1 VPTLQQFVA
10 EITPE
15 NRYRT
20 ERKAPAFRRGGGS
33 KRNSLAELRSRQ
45 RGSGVVHQ
53 KGVPME
59 APDLMPLPPVVSY
72 TGMPGEKIL
81 IVDDERLVR
90 WSLRQKCEEWGYEV
104 FEAAGGELGL
114 RLAQHESP
122 DLVLLDVRMPDLN
135 GIQVLE
141 RLRKNED
148 AGAVIMITADP
159 TLDDVKSALKLGAY
173 DFVGKPLD
181 FEELRVTIQNALEA
195 TRLRGEVQ
203 SLRGEVRRRTGY
215 HDVVGVSPK
224 MTELMNFVQK
234 VAASEATTILIQ
246 GESGTGKD
254 LVAKAIHYESAR
266 QNGPFVAINCSAI
279 PETLMEAELFG
290 HEKGAFT
297 DAKQMK
303 KGLFETANGGTL
315 FLDEIGELSPLLQ
328 AKLLRVLEDQVIRR
342 VGGVRDMQVD
352 VRVVAA
358 SNRDLEKAVREGH
371 FRQDLYYRLAIIAIF
386 IPPLREHTED
396 ILPLVDFFI
405 NLYNR
410 KFKKSVR
417 GISPETRRL
426 LLAHNWPGNVRELKN
441 SIERAMILEEESV
454 LRPNYLPFAVGAAAR
469 SGLTAFEHTS
479 AAPDSSGKTLANGRV
494 LPRLYIPE
502 EGTSLEEVERAMVEL
517 ALRQANNNQTHA
529 ARLLDI
535 SRDALRYKLKK
546 FELVPAG
553 DEEATNFIPSENTAG

>member
-1 VPTLQQFVA
+1 M
-10 EITPE
+10 
-15 NRYRT
+15 
-20 ERKAPAFRRGGGS
+20 PA
-33 KRNSLAELRSRQ
+33 
-45 RGSGVVHQ
+45 
-53 KGVPME
+53 
-59 APDLMPLPPVVSY
+59 
-72 TGMPGEKIL
+72 EKIL
-81 IVDDERLVR
+81 VIDDERLVR
-90 WSLRQKCEEWGYEV
+90 WSLRQKCEEWGYQV
-104 FEAAGGELGL
+104 VEAAAGDPGL

-122 DLVLLDVRMPDLN
+122 DLVLLDVRLPDLN
-135 GIQVLE
+135 GIRVLE
-141 RLRKNED
+141 QLKKSPD
-148 AGAVIMITADP
+148 APAVIMITADP
-159 TLDDVKSALKLGAY
+159 QLDDVKTALKLGAY
-173 DFVGKPLD
+173 DFIGKPLD
-181 FEELRVTIQNALEA
+181 FEELHVTIQNALEA
-195 TRLRGEVQ
+195 SRLRTEVQ
-203 SLRGEVRRRTGY
+203 SLRGEVRRSTGY
-215 HDVVGVSPK
+215 HEVVAVSPK
-224 MTELMNFVQK
+224 TTELMSFVQK

-254 LVAKAIHYESAR
+254 LIAKTIHYDSSR
-266 QNGPFVAINCSAI
+266 QHGPFVAINCSAI

-290 HEKGAFT
+290 HERGAFT
-297 DAKQMK
+297 DAQQMK
-303 KGLFETANGGTL
+303 KGRLETASGGTL

-352 VRVVAA
+352 VRVIAA

-386 IPPLREHTED
+386 IPPLRERTED

-405 NLYNR
+405 DWYNR

-441 SIERAMILEEESV
+441 SIERGMILEDEPI
-454 LRPNYLPFAVGAAAR
+454 LRAMYMPVALGEAAR
-469 SGLTAFEHTS
+469 GGQTAFEH
-479 AAPDSSGKTLANGRV
+479 SSTPGDGGGKQLPNGRV

-502 EGTSLEEVERAMVEL
+502 EGTSLEEVEGAMGAL
-517 ALRQANNNQTHA
+517 AMRQANGNQTHA

-553 DEEATNFIPSENTAG
+553 DEEPATDSVPSENSSS

>member
-1 VPTLQQFVA
+1 M
-10 EITPE
+10 
-15 NRYRT
+15 
-20 ERKAPAFRRGGGS
+20 PA
-33 KRNSLAELRSRQ
+33 
-45 RGSGVVHQ
+45 
-53 KGVPME
+53 
-59 APDLMPLPPVVSY
+59 
-72 TGMPGEKIL
+72 EKIL

-90 WSLRQKCEEWGYEV
+90 WSLRQKCEEWGYHV
-104 FEAAGGELGL
+104 VEAAAGEPGL

-122 DLVLLDVRMPDLN
+122 DLILLDVRMPDIT

-141 RLRKNED
+141 QLKKSGD
-148 AGAVIMITADP
+148 TTAVIMITADP
-159 TLDDVKSALKLGAY
+159 QLDDVKTALKLGAY
-173 DFVGKPLD
+173 DFIGKPLD
-181 FEELRVTIQNALEA
+181 FEELKVTIQNALEA
-195 TRLRGEVQ
+195 NHLRSEVQ
-203 SLRGEVRRRTGY
+203 SLRGEVRRHAGY
-215 HDVVGVSPK
+215 HEVVAVSPK
-224 MTELMNFVQK
+224 TTELMSFVQK

-254 LVAKAIHYESAR
+254 LIAKTIHYESSQ

-297 DAKQMK
+297 DAKAMK
-303 KGLFETANGGTL
+303 KGLFETANAGSL

-352 VRVVAA
+352 VRVIAA

-386 IPPLREHTED
+386 IPPLRERTED

-405 NLYNR
+405 GWYNK
-410 KFKKSVR
+410 KFKKAVR
-417 GISPETRRL
+417 GISAETRRL

-441 SIERAMILEEESV
+441 SIERAMILEDEAI
-454 LRPNYLPFAVGAAAR
+454 LRPVYMPFAVGEAAR
-469 SGLTAFEHTS
+469 SGLTAFEHSS
-479 AAPDSSGKTLANGRV
+479 ASTDGGGKPLPNGRV

-517 ALRQANNNQTHA
+517 AMRQANGNQTHA

-553 DEEATNFIPSENTAG
+553 EEEPADSVQSENSPS